1 MSPNSSG
8 CNFLFLP
15 LFPAR
20 YCTHHFAL
28 FLPAIAGK
36 WSSSGSNRRGNRPPQ
51 RFAIEPQSKVATI
64 GEDVVLACRV
74 ENKVG
79 TLQWTRDGF
88 GLGIDRNLSGF
99 SRYAMV
105 GNDEEGDYTLHI
117 RGVTLEDDADFQCQV
132 GAMDGIKG
140 IRSRFAHL
148 NVRGRW
154 IQGMD
159 EVTYLCY
166 CNVFWGN
173 FRGKL
178 LK

>member
-1 MSPNSSG
+1 MV
-8 CNFLFLP
+8 
-15 LFPAR
+15 
-20 YCTHHFAL
+20 
-28 FLPAIAGK
+28 IAGK
-36 WSSSGSNRRGNRPPQ
+36 WSSGRRGNRPPQ

-117 RGVTLEDDADFQCQV
+117 RGVTLEDDANFQCQV
-132 GAMDGIKG
+132 GAMDGVRG

-148 NVRGRW
+148 NVRGKLEGFQM
-154 IQGMD
+154 I
-159 EVTYLCY
+159 YLMKQ
-166 CNVFWGN
+166 NTVFT
-173 FRGKL
+173 
-178 LK
+178 